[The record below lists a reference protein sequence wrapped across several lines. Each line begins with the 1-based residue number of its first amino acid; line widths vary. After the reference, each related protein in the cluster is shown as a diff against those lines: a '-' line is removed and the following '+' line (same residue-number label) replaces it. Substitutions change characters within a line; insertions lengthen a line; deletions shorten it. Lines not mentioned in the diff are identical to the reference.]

1 MTKRGLAAYGNIS
14 ASESTHALPS
24 RLSPALP
31 PLLPPNPFFSLFS
44 LSPALS
50 LSLRLP
56 LSFSLSSLALSLP
69 SPSLVLSPSL
79 SSPSPHSSP
88 SSLLPLFS
96 LLPLP
101 IFSLLPL
108 FSVPALPL
116 SLLPPCLRCCV
127 TLMTHTHTNHTSLF
141 ADTTSFHAPTL

>member
-50 LSLRLP
+50 RSLLLPLLP
-56 LSFSLSSLALSLP
+56 LSFSLLP
-69 SPSLVLSPSL
+69 RSLSPFSL
-79 SSPSPHSSP
+79 SRSQPFP
-88 SSLLPLFS
+88 LPLFS
-96 LLPLP
+96 LLAPRSTLSSP
-101 IFSLLPL
+101 SFLSLSSPSFLTSPFPL
-108 FSVPALPL
+108 FLSRSSLP
-116 SLLPPCLRCCV
+116 V
-127 TLMTHTHTNHTSLF
+127 
-141 ADTTSFHAPTL
+141 